1 MTRHLLLT
9 AAAALALSACGE
21 RANNNEQA
29 NTGAGAAGTTQT
41 ETGMTGPNP
50 AGTAAP
56 TVGQSS
62 GVNAAEDAVAGVVG
76 QASAAAANSV
86 DGFVTAAA
94 MSDMFEIE
102 SSKLALT
109 KATSPAVK
117 KYAQQMIDDH
127 TKTTAQLK
135 KIIADGKLAIVPPTQ
150 LDNRRQGMIDN
161 LKAATGAAFDEAY
174 VDQQEAAHKEAVTLM
189 NSYVDDGDN
198 AALKQFAQAT
208 APKIQMHHDMAEKL
222 DD

>member
-9 AAAALALSACGE
+9 AAAALALAACGE
-21 RANNNEQA
+21 RANTDAA
-29 NTGAGAAGTTQT
+29 NTGADAAGTAQT

-50 AGTAAP
+50 DGTAAP

-86 DGFVTAAA
+86 EGFVTAAA
-94 MSDMFEIE
+94 MSDMYEIE
-102 SSKLALT
+102 SSRLALT
-109 KATSPAVK
+109 KAQSPAVK
-117 KYAQQMIDDH
+117 QFAQQMIDDH

-135 KIIADGKLAIVPPTQ
+135 KIISDGKLALVPPSQ

-161 LKAATGAAFDEAY
+161 LKAANGAAFDEAY

-208 APKIQMHHDMAEKL
+208 APKIQMHHDMVEKL